1 MDLMRS
7 KNTLFTT
14 KEVSLLWQEPDANFV
29 RKKLYRYIKAGKLY
43 SVRKGVYA
51 KDKNYEKYELATK
64 IFTPSYISF
73 ETVLTKA
80 GVVFQFYGQIFVA
93 SYLTREFTIDDQ
105 TYVLKKIKDPIL
117 TNQTGMDVKENYF
130 IASPERAFLDVMYL
144 NKEYYFDNLLGINW
158 DKVDEILPIYGGN
171 KRMKTKVK
179 KYFFTKKMEGQ
190 PLINQTYTRFDY
202 DKDKGIVLRR

>member
-1 MDLMRS
+1 MGKDYLLDLMRS
-7 KNTLFTT
+7 KNTIFTT
-14 KEVSLLWQEPDANFV
+14 KDVSLLWQEPDVNFV

-64 IFTPSYISF
+64 IFTPSYISL

-80 GVVFQFYGQIFVA
+80 GVVFQFYGQVFVA

-105 TYVLKKIKDPIL
+105 VYVLKKVKDAIL
-117 TNQTGMDVKENYF
+117 TNQTGIDVKENYF
-130 IASPERAFLDVMYL
+130 IASPERAFLDIVYL
-144 NKEYYFDNLLGINW
+144 NKEYHFDNLSSINW

-171 KRMKTKVK
+171 KRMEAKVK
-179 KYFFTKKMEGQ
+179 KYREATQ
-190 PLINQTYTRFDY
+190 
-202 DKDKGIVLRR
+202 KGLN

>member
-1 MDLMRS
+1 MRKDYLLDLMRS
-7 KNTLFTT
+7 KNTIFTT
-14 KEVSLLWQEPDANFV
+14 KDVSLLWQETNVNFV

-80 GVVFQFYGQIFVA
+80 GIVFQFYSQVFVA

-105 TYVLKKIKDPIL
+105 IYVLKKIKDPIL
-117 TNQTGMDVKENYF
+117 TNQTGIEVKDNYF
-130 IASPERAFLDVMYL
+130 VASSERAFLDVVYL
-144 NKEYYFDNLLGINW
+144 NKEYHFDNLSGIDW
-158 DKVDEILPIYGGN
+158 DKVNEILPIYGGN
-171 KRMKTKVK
+171 KRMEAKVK
-179 KYFFTKKMEGQ
+179 KYREATQKE
-190 PLINQTYTRFDY
+190 LN
-202 DKDKGIVLRR
+202 

>member
-1 MDLMRS
+1 MEKDYLMDLMRS

-105 TYVLKKIKDPIL
+105 IYVLKKIKDPIL

-179 KYFFTKKMEGQ
+179 KYREATQ
-190 PLINQTYTRFDY
+190 
-202 DKDKGIVLRR
+202 KGLN